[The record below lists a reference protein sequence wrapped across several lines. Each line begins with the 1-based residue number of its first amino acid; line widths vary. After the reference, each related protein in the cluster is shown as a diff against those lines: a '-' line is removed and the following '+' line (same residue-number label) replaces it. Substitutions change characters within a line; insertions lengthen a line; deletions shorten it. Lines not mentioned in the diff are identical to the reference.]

1 MTIKSFFSRPGS
13 SREIQ
18 ERIKLDIRFAK
29 QYLYIAQY
37 NLTDEYI
44 IKEIIKSKAIDKR
57 IIVNHQSK
65 ANLINIIKKY

>member
-1 MTIKSFFSRPGS
+1 MTIKSLFSRPGS

-37 NLTDEYI
+37 N
-44 IKEIIKSKAIDKR
+44 
-57 IIVNHQSK
+57 
-65 ANLINIIKKY
+65 